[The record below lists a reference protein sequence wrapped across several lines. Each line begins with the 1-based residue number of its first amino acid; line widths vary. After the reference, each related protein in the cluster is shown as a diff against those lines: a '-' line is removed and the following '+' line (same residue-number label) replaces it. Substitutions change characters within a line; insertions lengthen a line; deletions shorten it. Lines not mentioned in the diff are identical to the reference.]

1 MTSLSIATNTSQQLF
16 ISIRGY
22 LLLMGSTDDHELLL
36 YDPGIKSLLK
46 SYSETNKFGR
56 NKLGYSPLLGRD
68 LLMQRTSSPSP
79 RARVS

>member
-22 LLLMGSTDDHELLL
+22 LLLMGSNDDHELLL
-36 YDPGIKSLLK
+36 FDPGIKSLLK

-56 NKLGYSPLLGRD
+56 NKLGYSPVLGMPG
-68 LLMQRTSSPSP
+68 LKQRTL
-79 RARVS
+79 